1 MKKMVFAVLM
11 IVHLNLTA
19 STSAPSFNLCK
30 NKYALCTTALCEP
43 IPGRKDFVSCK
54 CDVKEGY
61 SAGEKPC
68 NGGYEIIY
76 SRYYP
81 IKGYISCENNRPW
94 AWCLDMPCSIDKND
108 ASKASCTCAVVSNQ
122 GPYVIVANNYS
133 KSACTEGLYSSATIT
148 QVNQVTDF
156 LKGQNELKP
165 FPIKVFKDK

>member
-30 NKYALCTTALCEP
+30 NKYALCTTDLCEP

-76 SRYYP
+76 SRYYL
-81 IKGYISCENNRPW
+81 IKGYRAMQLTTPTTI
-94 AWCLDMPCSIDKND
+94 CSIRRHECLPQKCGRTYG
-108 ASKASCTCAVVSNQ
+108 SFSN
-122 GPYVIVANNYS
+122 
-133 KSACTEGLYSSATIT
+133 
-148 QVNQVTDF
+148 
-156 LKGQNELKP
+156 
-165 FPIKVFKDK
+165 